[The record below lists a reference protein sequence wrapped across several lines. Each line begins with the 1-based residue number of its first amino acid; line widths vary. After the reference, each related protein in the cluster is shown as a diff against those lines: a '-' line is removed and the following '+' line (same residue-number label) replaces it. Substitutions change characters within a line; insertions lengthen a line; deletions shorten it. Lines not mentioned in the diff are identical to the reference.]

1 MSDQLR
7 LRMTLLGILI
17 LGLFVAL
24 VARLWYLQ
32 VVSQETF
39 EVQARAQLERTVA
52 IPAPRG
58 RILDVNGRV
67 LVGNRVTN
75 LVSIDKYV
83 LEEKAPTASAKREI
97 AVSLA
102 REISQTGRLI
112 KAQAIEDAF
121 NDPKYG
127 AFDSIPIATDV
138 TEEFAILLGE
148 RLDDFPGVEV
158 SPTTVREYPFG
169 QVASHVLGYIGPVVQ
184 KELDLLTNH
193 PKPYSPNDEIG
204 KAGIERSFEDVL
216 RGTPG
221 RRVIEVDAQQRVVA
235 VLEES
240 DPIPGSDVQLTI
252 DVDIQRMVEEEL
264 RIGVEGARTRT
275 VVDLSDPDA
284 PPSKELYR
292 STGGAMVLLDAEGSR
307 VVAMASY
314 PTYNLELFIGGIS
327 EENWELLREDEAND
341 PLVNRAIAGAYSPGS
356 TFKPFTSYAAMDT
369 GLLGD
374 RGFLEVGEFTLDEGV
389 YWIPDCEGPTSQCRK
404 QNAGRTPFG
413 SIDLREAITVSS
425 DVYYYQLAYQFDVRA
440 GFDAN
445 SIQQAASL
453 FGFGR
458 ATGIQLPEDYS
469 GQVPDADFRTARHE
483 ANPEAFPNSVWRAG
497 DTLNVS
503 IGQGDVHATP
513 LQVANA
519 YAVIANGGTLYAP
532 QLVDRI
538 IDPVTD
544 EPTDV
549 FGARVVDELYLP
561 DWMRDPIVNGLIGVI
576 DDEDGTA
583 YEVFE
588 DFPLSEYSL
597 AGKTGTVENKPQQ
610 DSSAFVAYGPV
621 EDPEYVIFAFVEEG
635 GFGAHTAAPMVR
647 SVMGK
652 IQSGDIIAAPT
663 AAEVEEYYRNT
674 LLAAL
679 EDEESAPTGDIT
691 ADIARGLDIDP
702 DPTSLPTIEDSTD
715 TTESQESTTTSPEPT
730 AEPTPEPTLAPEPE
744 PTPEPTLAP
753 EPPSPTAE
761 PAPTA
766 IVIPTA
772 TIEADAP

>member
-17 LGLFVAL
+17 FGLFLAMIT
-24 VARLWYLQ
+24 RLWYLQ

-39 EVQARAQLERTVA
+39 EVQARAQLERPVS
-52 IPAPRG
+52 IPAARG

-83 LEEKAPTASAKREI
+83 LDEKAPTESEKREI
-97 AVSLA
+97 AVRLA

-121 NDPKYG
+121 NDRKYG
-127 AFDSIPIATDV
+127 DFDSIPIATDV

-158 SPTTVREYPFG
+158 APTTVREYPFG
-169 QVASHVLGYIGPVVQ
+169 QVAAHVLGTIGPIIQ
-184 KELDLLTNH
+184 EELDLLGNH
-193 PKPYSPNDEIG
+193 PKNYGPNDEIG
-204 KAGIERSFEDVL
+204 KSGIERSFEDVL

-221 RRVIEVDAQQRVVA
+221 ERLIEVDAQQRVVEI
-235 VLEES
+235 LSET
-240 DPIPGSDVQLTI
+240 DPVPGADVQLTI
-252 DVDIQRMVEEEL
+252 DIDVQRMVEEEL
-264 RIGVEGARTRT
+264 KFGVEDARTRT
-275 VVDLSDPDA
+275 VVDLSDPEA
-284 PPSKELYR
+284 PPSTDFYR
-292 STGGAMVLLDAEGSR
+292 STGGAMVVLDADGSR

-327 EENWELLREDEAND
+327 SENWLLLNEDEAND

-356 TFKPFTSYAAMDT
+356 TFKPFTTYAAMDT

-374 RGFLEVGEFTLDEGV
+374 RGFLGVDEFTIDEGV
-389 YWIPDCEGPTSQCRK
+389 WRIPDCEEAGCRF
-404 QNAGRTPFG
+404 QNAGREPFG
-413 SIDLREAITVSS
+413 SIDLQEAITVSS

-440 GFDAN
+440 GFDAD
-445 SIQQAASL
+445 SIQQAATL

-458 ATGIQLPEDYS
+458 SSGIQLTEEYA
-469 GQVPDADFRTARHE
+469 GQLPDAAFKRARHE
-483 ANPEAFPNSVWRAG
+483 EFPEAFPDGNWRAG

-513 LQVANA
+513 LQMANA

-532 QLVDRI
+532 QIVDRI

-549 FGARVVDELYLP
+549 FEARIVDEIYFP
-561 DWMRDPIVNGLIGVI
+561 DWMRDPIVQGLEGVI
-576 DDEDGTA
+576 ANEEGTG

-588 DFPLSEYSL
+588 DFPLNEFSL

-610 DSSAFVAYGPV
+610 DSSAFVAFGPV
-621 EDPEYVIFAFVEEG
+621 EDPEYVVYVYVEEG
-635 GFGAHTAAPMVR
+635 GFGAATAAPIVR
-647 SVMGK
+647 KVLGK
-652 IQSGDIIAAPT
+652 IQSGDIIEAPT
-663 AAEVEEYYRNT
+663 AAEVEEYYRST
-674 LLAAL
+674 LLTAV
-679 EDEESAPTGDIT
+679 EDDEAVPTGDIT
-691 ADIARGLDIDP
+691 EDIARGLDIEP
-702 DPTSLPTIEDSTD
+702 DPTPTPTPLPVVEPDGSETPTGDSPEPVVDVETPAPSN
-715 TTESQESTTTSPEPT
+715 TPVPTFTPEPTSTAIPTATPEPT
-730 AEPTPEPTLAPEPE
+730 ATPF
-744 PTPEPTLAP
+744 
-753 EPPSPTAE
+753 
-761 PAPTA
+761 
-766 IVIPTA
+766 PTA
-772 TIEADAP
+772 TLEADVAQP